1 MRQYCLNYRLSCK
14 QMSTEFV
21 KQSLRENL
29 GRVLIPHVADGLWS
43 IYENAKT
50 ACERNRQ
57 PEQTIMT
64 FQNLLTRIP
73 QWDDETLAKEVER
86 ISIASKCDYIDDLL
100 LGVFVSYIRAFASL
114 QQVENTHVDIHFDR
128 PSVNKFVHVL
138 YKSAARSS
146 WSNAYLFKTIGV
158 PAEQQARNRRD
169 IETMIGSSLNEVID
183 SFIPWKEISR
193 AYFQA
198 RESAPAP
205 IPESV
210 APVVEALKEA
220 PRPDTP
226 AAKPVSF
233 GEAEIV
239 EFETEDEDDDR
250 PRLQVGEEEVELD
263 DVEGDDSSVDTD
275 TELAEKAQET
285 ISLNL

>member
-1 MRQYCLNYRLSCK
+1 
-14 QMSTEFV
+14 MSTEFV

-29 GRVLIPHVADGLWS
+29 GRVLVPHVADGLWS
-43 IYENAKT
+43 IYDNAKT
-50 ACERNRQ
+50 ACERNHQ
-57 PEQTIMT
+57 VDQTIKT

-73 QWDDETLAKEVER
+73 AWDEDTLSKEVER
-86 ISIASKCDYIDDLL
+86 ISIASKCDYIEDLL

-114 QQVENTHVDIHFDR
+114 QQVENTHVDIQFER

-169 IETMIGSSLNEVID
+169 IETMISSSLNEVID

-198 RESAPAP
+198 RDAAPAP
-205 IPESV
+205 VSDAS
-210 APVVEALKEA
+210 APVVEALHEA

-226 AAKPVSF
+226 APKPVSF
-233 GEAEIV
+233 GENEVV
-239 EFETEDEDDDR
+239 EFEEDSDEER
-250 PRLQVGEEEVELD
+250 PRLQLGDEEVVLD
-263 DVEGDDSSVDTD
+263 DIESDGDSVDTD
-275 TELAEKAQET
+275 TELAEKAKDV